1 MGIVDRYYQGAGGS
15 SSRRYKALAHDWRA
29 RMFGKRTPIYVWS
42 LYILGFLAVLFWAP
56 ERWRF
61 AAAFILG
68 MLAMALWIFP
78 EAVMPDHIARWQR
91 GAWGEQNTAKALR
104 PLRKQ
109 GWLVRHDLAT
119 VYGKGNR
126 DHIAAG
132 PAVYLLD
139 SKLLKDEVWVDEAG
153 LHVRRMDESHEEY
166 VIPDLTERLSRAGR
180 ALKRDLDRAVGF
192 PVAVYPVVVI
202 WAHFAAGEQW
212 DGNVAYVDGDRIASW
227 LAGRPTDLRDD
238 RKRQAVQEWLRG
250 LPRA

>member
-15 SSRRYKALAHDWRA
+15 ASRRHKALAREWRA
-29 RMFGKRTPIYVWS
+29 RMFGRRTPIYVWS
-42 LYILGFLAVLFWAP
+42 FYILSFLAVLFWTP
-56 ERWRF
+56 QHWRF
-61 AAAFILG
+61 QAGFLLG
-68 MLAMALWIFP
+68 MLAMALWMFP
-78 EAVMPDHIARWQR
+78 DAVMPDHIARWQR

-104 PLRKQ
+104 SLRKQ
-109 GWLVRHDLAT
+109 GWLIRHDLAT
-119 VYGKGNR
+119 AYGKSNR

-139 SKLLKDEVWVDEAG
+139 SKLLKDEVWLDEAG

-180 ALKRDLDRAVGF
+180 ALKRDLDRVVGF

-202 WAHFAAGEQW
+202 WGHFAAGEQW
-212 DGNVAYVDGDRIASW
+212 DGNVAYVDGDRVASW
-227 LAGRPTDLRDD
+227 LAGRPTDLRDE